1 MKAIIYHE
9 VGGIDVLKYEDIDK
23 PEAKEGEVLIRVRA
37 TTLNFVDLRLRSGK
51 SPRPVDLPHVGGI
64 DIAGE
69 IEEIGSGVSNFK
81 AGDHVMVMPAL
92 KTEKG
97 LQIVGANLHGG
108 FAEYVKVP
116 ATNVVKIPDNLS
128 FDDASTLP
136 TTYTTAWYGLVERGN
151 IKEGQTV
158 LIHAAGSGTGSAAI
172 QVAKLFNCYVI
183 ATAGTDDKLAKA
195 REIGADF
202 TINYKTDDVSEKL
215 KEATKDHKINII
227 FDPVG
232 ASQWKDNINFLSTDG
247 KLLLIGVA
255 GGGVI
260 ESAMLGPIIMKDLS
274 VIGVTVF
281 NAKPEHFEKVASLA
295 SQGKLT
301 PIIYKKLPLS
311 EAAEGQRILEE
322 REQFGKVVLNP

>member
-9 VGGIDVLKYEDIDK
+9 VGEIDVLKYEDVDK
-23 PEAKEGEVLIRVRA
+23 PEAGEGEVLIKVKA

-69 IEEIGSGVSNFK
+69 IEELGSGVSDFK
-81 AGDHVMVMPAL
+81 AGDRVIVMPAVRS
-92 KTEKG
+92 KKG
-97 LQIVGANLHGG
+97 LQIIGANVHGG

-116 ATNVVKIPDNLS
+116 ATNIVKIPENLS

-136 TTYTTAWYGLVERGN
+136 TTYTTAWYGLVERGG
-151 IKEGQTV
+151 IQEGQTV
-158 LIHAAGSGTGSAAI
+158 LVHAAGSGTGSAAI

-183 ATAGTDDKLAKA
+183 ATAGTDDKLQQAK
-195 REIGADF
+195 EIGADF
-202 TINYKTDDVSEKL
+202 TINYKTDDVAAKL
-215 KEATKDHKINII
+215 KEVTKDHKINMI

-232 ASQWKDNINFLSTDG
+232 AAQWKDNIQFLSPKG

-255 GGGVI
+255 GGGVV
-260 ESAMLGPIIMKDLS
+260 ESAMLGPIIMKDLE
-274 VIGVTVF
+274 VVGVTVF
-281 NAKPEHFEKVASLA
+281 NAKPKHFEKVADLA
-295 SQGKLT
+295 AEGKLK

-311 EAAEGQRILEE
+311 EAAEGQRILEG